1 VTDDPAEV
9 LQIVCSARETNPPLM
24 TRDGA
29 RATPPV
35 VGEQP
40 STPEATPAAPK
51 RPE

>member
-1 VTDDPAEV
+1 MTDDPREV
-9 LQIVCSARETNPPLM
+9 LQIVRSTRETKPSLVKG
-24 TRDGA
+24 DGS

-40 STPEATPAAPK
+40 STPAAEPAAPK